1 MATTT
6 QLGSLGIIT
15 VPIDQHT
22 ITVKPPVSNSPGA
35 WSLSLDNSSL
45 ATINGLTLTLIGV
58 GSGQLTFTQAAS
70 GAYGSAARTTVFRVT
85 PGTPTL
91 GVWAPL
97 TVPLTANQFKILPP
111 TSNSSGVWKYDLA
124 SNVVNGYPIAS
135 LNGNIV
141 SLLDG
146 GTVTINATQL
156 ATSTFLQTSI
166 KNTLTIT
173 ATKPVIGQ
181 FEDASFFGGSVT
193 SLNMKLPTSTSPG
206 TWTLTS
212 STPSVATVV
221 GTVVTLAGFGTTVI
235 TARQSPANGYSSAT
249 TSMNLSFLPLVPTV
263 GSLEP
268 ITVTLGST
276 SSNTITLHPPTSN
289 SSGTWTFG
297 VADSSIA
304 TVSGTTL
311 TLLTGGST
319 KITAV
324 QSPTGNFGSSNMVS
338 APLVVNEQASIPT
351 LPNLTASVGDP
362 IIQITP
368 PTSKSP
374 GIWSLISSDPSVAS
388 VAGLN
393 VTVGK
398 AGTATMTLT
407 QAASGF
413 WLANSTTFTLKV
425 SQVTPSPTAK
435 PTPTLTP
442 KPTPTLTITPKPTP
456 TLTITPKPTPKPTP
470 TVTKSP
476 VPGPTKAPVVPIV
489 SAKAVGQTIQVTS
502 NNPKVIVMINGV
514 LAKIG
519 SNKVRAGAN
528 LIIIEFDGKV
538 IYSRVFT
545 AK

>member
-1 MATTT
+1 
-6 QLGSLGIIT
+6 
-15 VPIDQHT
+15 
-22 ITVKPPVSNSPGA
+22 
-35 WSLSLDNSSL
+35 
-45 ATINGLTLTLIGV
+45 
-58 GSGQLTFTQAAS
+58 
-70 GAYGSAARTTVFRVT
+70 
-85 PGTPTL
+85 
-91 GVWAPL
+91 
-97 TVPLTANQFKILPP
+97 
-111 TSNSSGVWKYDLA
+111 
-124 SNVVNGYPIAS
+124 
-135 LNGNIV
+135 
-141 SLLDG
+141 
-146 GTVTINATQL
+146 
-156 ATSTFLQTSI
+156 
-166 KNTLTIT
+166 
-173 ATKPVIGQ
+173 
-181 FEDASFFGGSVT
+181 
-193 SLNMKLPTSTSPG
+193 
-206 TWTLTS
+206 
-212 STPSVATVV
+212 
-221 GTVVTLAGFGTTVI
+221 
-235 TARQSPANGYSSAT
+235 
-249 TSMNLSFLPLVPTV
+249 
-263 GSLEP
+263 
-268 ITVTLGST
+268 
-276 SSNTITLHPPTSN
+276 
-289 SSGTWTFG
+289 
-297 VADSSIA
+297 
-304 TVSGTTL
+304 
-311 TLLTGGST
+311 
-319 KITAV
+319 
-324 QSPTGNFGSSNMVS
+324 MVS

-456 TLTITPKPTPKPTP
+456 KPTPTPTLTPKPTP